1 MVRLIRSETLK
12 IFTTRLWWG
21 LLIGVALTSVGFAL
35 LTSLIAGRD
44 LGGGPASPG
53 VGDPAVVRSVYTA
66 GLGVAYL
73 FALALGVV
81 AMAGEYRHQTMS
93 ATVLTSPHRV
103 RIVVAKLIALIGV
116 GAAYG
121 VVVVAAGVAAGAP
134 VIAARGGDLRL
145 FTDGV
150 PRALLLAVLAVAL
163 WTVLG
168 LGVGT
173 LIRNQVLA
181 LLLAIGIA
189 WIAEPILAFAL
200 NALNAGEVAKYL
212 PSQATSALVQPSTGA
227 GGGVT
232 VDLLPWWA
240 GALMLVGYAAVAGV
254 LGAAITLRRDIS

>member
-1 MVRLIRSETLK
+1 
-12 IFTTRLWWG
+12 
-21 LLIGVALTSVGFAL
+21 
-35 LTSLIAGRD
+35 
-44 LGGGPASPG
+44 
-53 VGDPAVVRSVYTA
+53 
-66 GLGVAYL
+66 
-73 FALALGVV
+73 
-81 AMAGEYRHQTMS
+81 MAGEYRHQTMS

-240 GALMLVGYAAVAGV
+240 GALVLMGYAAVAGV